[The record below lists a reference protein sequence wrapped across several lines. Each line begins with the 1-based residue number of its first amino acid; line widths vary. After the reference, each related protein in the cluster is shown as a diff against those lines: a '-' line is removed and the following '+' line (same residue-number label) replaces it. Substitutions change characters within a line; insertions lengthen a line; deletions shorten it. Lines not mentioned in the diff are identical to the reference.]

1 MLCTSAVGTTH
12 VYLVNFESVPILSH
26 YVERVECGCTMKL
39 WKCPEDTFYGVD
51 CTLARLTHLP
61 NIFLVR

>member
-1 MLCTSAVGTTH
+1 MLHMSDLGTTC
-12 VYLVNFESVPILSH
+12 VYVVNLESVPILS
-26 YVERVECGCTMKL
+26 YSLEMVECGCTMKL